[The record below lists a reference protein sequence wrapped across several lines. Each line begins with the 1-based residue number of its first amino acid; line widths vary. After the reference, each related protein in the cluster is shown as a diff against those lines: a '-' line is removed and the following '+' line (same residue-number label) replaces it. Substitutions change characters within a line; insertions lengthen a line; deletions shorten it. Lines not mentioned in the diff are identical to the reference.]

1 MAQRRQ
7 RVTREAIVDA
17 ALELAA
23 EHGWEAL
30 RLHQVAEACGVGL
43 DAIHDHFGE
52 KDELIDAWLDRAD
65 TAVLHLADSGELAG
79 LAARE
84 RLERLIMAW
93 LDTLAPYRRVTRGMV
108 AHKLEPGHLHVQL
121 AALLRTS
128 RTVQWIR
135 EGARLDAPLPRRA
148 LEETALTALFLRT
161 FACWLWDDS
170 PDAAA
175 TRARL
180 HRELRWLEWVAARVP
195 GGRFSGG
202 AEAPAGTGA
211 GEADTESPA

>member
-1 MAQRRQ
+1 MARQ
-7 RVTREAIVDA
+7 RVTRDAIVDA

-23 EHGWEAL
+23 EHGWEPL
-30 RLHQVAEACGVGL
+30 RLHQVADACGVGL
-43 DAIHDHFGE
+43 DTIHAHFRE

-65 TAVLHLADSGELAG
+65 AAVLRLADSGELAG
-79 LAARE
+79 LSARE

-93 LDTLAPYRRVTRGMV
+93 LETLAPHRRVTRGMI
-108 AHKLEPGHLHVQL
+108 AHKLEPGHVHVQL
-121 AALLRTS
+121 GALLRTS

-148 LEETALTALFLRT
+148 LEETALTALFLCT

-170 PDAAA
+170 PEARD

-180 HRELRWLEWVAARVP
+180 QRDLRRLEWLAGRVP
-195 GGRFSGG
+195 GGRFGGEGEAAPDSG
-202 AEAPAGTGA
+202 AEDEPAP
-211 GEADTESPA
+211 S

>member
-1 MAQRRQ
+1 MARQ
-7 RVTREAIVDA
+7 RQRLSRDAIVDA

-23 EHGWEAL
+23 EHGWEPL
-30 RLHQVAEACGVGL
+30 RLHQVADACGVGL
-43 DAIHDHFGE
+43 DAIHAHFGE

-65 TAVLHLADSGELAG
+65 TAALRLADSGELAG
-79 LAARE
+79 LRARE

-93 LDTLAPYRRVTRGMV
+93 LATLAPYRRVTRGMI

-121 AALLRTS
+121 GALLRTS

-170 PDAAA
+170 PDAGA
-175 TRARL
+175 THARL
-180 HRELRWLEWVAARVP
+180 ARELRWLEAIAARVP
-195 GGRFSGG
+195 GGRFSGDG
-202 AEAPAGTGA
+202 GTASGS
-211 GEADTESPA
+211 GEADAPASS